1 MTKTENKKEYLRRI
15 LDIKRGDP
23 GYEEMDTIIKKF
35 NKFMRTLNYKK
46 CEGTPAEEIFIDM
59 HKNGVTVASLV
70 AKGRNREDIIRE
82 MEDTL
87 RKANEYYDSVL
98 EPQYKKIAFSSC
110 HSVSDMDVDLC
121 DRRRINNV
129 VGSYCSPRTFLNDF
143 DVRWKEAN
151 EYLLQ
156 TIYLVFSGAY
166 VKKPSKW
173 LKNNGFDDA
182 VEEEIKYFNK
192 HKDHYNN
199 IDEARKEFYYYG
211 DNDNPYKNLY
221 LYYLNAYMKQYYTF
235 DLPDIKVD
243 KFYSFKCFE
252 GISDKIVADKTYSLR
267 DVAELHS
274 LMSGL
279 PTNRIYE
286 NMKKKF
292 AKLKF
297 ITPAKETG
305 RYVFS
310 DAMLPLAT
318 YEYYKKKNHTEIDHG
333 IPFWNYDPLMV
344 YVYAPILRAIIEGR
358 KKDLEAYIRYR
369 KFIVS
374 EYNSLLSKIDD
385 GFQSTFL
392 DMLLG
397 SPVRL
402 KYRYEGLD
410 VTRIVDGE
418 FSN

>member
-1 MTKTENKKEYLRRI
+1 MTRKENKKEYLRRI
-15 LDIKRGDP
+15 LGIKRGDP
-23 GYEEMDTIIKKF
+23 GYEEMDTITKEF

-46 CEGTPAEEIFIDM
+46 CEGTPAEKIFIDM
-59 HKNGVTVASLV
+59 HKKGITVASLV

-98 EPQYKKIAFSSC
+98 EPQYKEIAFSSC
-110 HSVSDMDVDLC
+110 HSLSDVDVELC

-129 VGSYCSPRTFLNDF
+129 VGQYCNPRAFLNDF
-143 DVRWKEAN
+143 DMRWKKAN
-151 EYLLQ
+151 RYLSE
-156 TIYLVFSGAY
+156 TIHLVFSGVY
-166 VKKPSKW
+166 DKKTSELSKDI
-173 LKNNGFDDA
+173 GFDDA
-182 VEEEIKYFNK
+182 VEEEINDFNN
-192 HKDHYNN
+192 HKDQYNN
-199 IDEARKEFYYYG
+199 IDEERKNFYYYG

-221 LYYLNAYMKQYYTF
+221 LHYLNAYMKQYYVF
-235 DLPDIKVD
+235 DLPDVKVD
-243 KFYSFKCFE
+243 EFYSLKCFE
-252 GISDKIVADKTYSLR
+252 GISDKIVADKTYTLR
-267 DVAELHS
+267 DVADLHS

-292 AKLKF
+292 TKLKF
-297 ITPAKETG
+297 IMPDKETG
-305 RYVFS
+305 KYAFS
-310 DAMLPLAT
+310 DVTLPLAT
-318 YEYYKKKNHTEIDHG
+318 YEYYKQKNHVEIDHG
-333 IPFWNYDPLMV
+333 IPFWNFDPLMV

-369 KFIVS
+369 KFMIS
-374 EYNSLLSKIDD
+374 EYNNLLSKIDD

-397 SPVRL
+397 SPLRL
-402 KYRYEGLD
+402 NCRYVGMD
-410 VTRIVDGE
+410 ITRIVDGE